1 MNLTAS
7 RLAMLFCFMVQSLI
21 YGHDLLHG
29 KGPVGGR
36 CSDMLVLFRFV
47 KTIRNLE
54 VQPKVNMHAC
64 G

>member
-7 RLAMLFCFMVQSLI
+7 RLAMLYCFLVQSLI
-21 YGHDLLHG
+21 HGHDLLHG
-29 KGPVGGR
+29 KGPVSGR